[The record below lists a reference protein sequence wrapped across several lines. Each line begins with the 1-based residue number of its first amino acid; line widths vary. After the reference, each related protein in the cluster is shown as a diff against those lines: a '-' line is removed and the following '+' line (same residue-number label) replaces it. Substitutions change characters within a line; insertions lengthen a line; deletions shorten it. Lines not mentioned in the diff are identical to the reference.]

1 MIELDKLEY
10 SHKSMM
16 DDFGRVFF
24 YEDRV
29 YRAIS
34 NTSKEECLELLNSE
48 LFQILISKSLIPRT
62 QITDFKLPDY
72 DLILEH
78 EKLLEIQ
85 QHEWSFEMS
94 KKAALTVIEINNICN
109 QFGYELK
116 DAHTFNILFRG
127 LSPVFVDIGSI
138 VKRSGSSWIAMKEFI
153 CTFYL
158 PLAFWSQSEMFIV
171 RKLVESNFYKLQTV
185 PNQDIFE
192 SKLLNLLSKKPYS
205 ISLNINK
212 YTLFKSNT
220 HLNIFVFFSLL
231 GNKFLSFLFK
241 KNIKAF
247 KYEIKFDSTE
257 EVRKKIELMH
267 SKKILTEW
275 SGYHQENYLKPS
287 TSILTYRFSKVLE
300 IIKEYENEIVTAID
314 LAGNEGI
321 FTEILLQYTSIKRII
336 LTDFDNN
343 VIDYAFNKFKN
354 YKDNRISTA
363 VLNFIFTLNILDTSK
378 RFKSDLVVALAVTHH
393 LMLTQKYSL
402 DVILERLLLYSNRY
416 VLVEFMPLGLWS
428 KNNDIPYSVP
438 VWYNECY
445 FESKFKK
452 YFNLITKKQLE
463 ENRIVY
469 FGRIK

>member
-231 GNKFLSFLFK
+231 GNKF
-241 KNIKAF
+241 
-247 KYEIKFDSTE
+247 
-257 EVRKKIELMH
+257 
-267 SKKILTEW
+267 
-275 SGYHQENYLKPS
+275 
-287 TSILTYRFSKVLE
+287 
-300 IIKEYENEIVTAID
+300 
-314 LAGNEGI
+314 
-321 FTEILLQYTSIKRII
+321 
-336 LTDFDNN
+336 
-343 VIDYAFNKFKN
+343 
-354 YKDNRISTA
+354 
-363 VLNFIFTLNILDTSK
+363 
-378 RFKSDLVVALAVTHH
+378 
-393 LMLTQKYSL
+393 
-402 DVILERLLLYSNRY
+402 
-416 VLVEFMPLGLWS
+416 
-428 KNNDIPYSVP
+428 
-438 VWYNECY
+438 
-445 FESKFKK
+445 
-452 YFNLITKKQLE
+452 
-463 ENRIVY
+463 
-469 FGRIK
+469 